1 MSIASPFDLL
11 QALDRRCRKNSAGL
25 PMATEEENVW
35 MGIGFSL
42 EGVNLVARM
51 DDVSEILAPPETIRV
66 PGVRQWIRGLANV
79 RGTLM
84 PVIDL
89 KRFLMGRGVASAK
102 DSRVLIINKSG
113 LDAALLVD
121 QVHGMRRFK
130 EDEMQQEA
138 EVELA
143 QLKEYLSGC
152 FESNDQQW
160 NVFSMEKLVADEK
173 FLQAV

>member
-1 MSIASPFDLL
+1 MPIASPFELV
-11 QALDRRCRKNSAGL
+11 QTLDRRCRKNSAGL
-25 PMATEEENVW
+25 PVATEEENVW

-42 EGVNLVARM
+42 EGVSLVARM
-51 DDVSEILAPPETIRV
+51 DEVSEILAPPETIRV
-66 PGVRQWIRGLANV
+66 PGVRQWVRGLANV
-79 RGTLM
+79 RGSLM

-89 KRFLMGRGVASAK
+89 KRFLMDRGAGSAK

-130 EDEMQQEA
+130 QDDLQEGNNL
-138 EVELA
+138 ELGH
-143 QLKEYLSGC
+143 LNEYVTGR

-160 NVFSMEKLVADEK
+160 NIFSMEKLVADEK
-173 FLQAV
+173 FLLVV

>member
-1 MSIASPFDLL
+1 MAIASPFELL
-11 QALDRRCRKNSAGL
+11 QTLDRRCRKNSAGL
-25 PMATEEENVW
+25 PVATEEENIW

-42 EGVNLVARM
+42 DGISMVARM
-51 DDVSEILAPPETIRV
+51 DEVSEILAPPETIRV
-66 PGVRQWIRGLANV
+66 PGVRQWVRGLANV
-79 RGTLM
+79 RGSLM

-89 KRFLMGRGVASAK
+89 KRFLTDRGAASAK

-130 EDEMQQEA
+130 QDEMQDEA
-138 EVELA
+138 SVDLGD
-143 QLKEYLSGC
+143 LNKYLSGR

-160 NVFSMEKLVADEK
+160 NIFSMEKLVADEK
-173 FLQAV
+173 FLLVV